1 MYCSGEKIL
10 TRNESKKGLRSKSE
24 EGGDAKEEAGQGRQ
38 TAVLKRS
45 PLLWV
50 GVGGHTPFSGC

>member
-45 PLLWV
+45 PLL
-50 GVGGHTPFSGC
+50 